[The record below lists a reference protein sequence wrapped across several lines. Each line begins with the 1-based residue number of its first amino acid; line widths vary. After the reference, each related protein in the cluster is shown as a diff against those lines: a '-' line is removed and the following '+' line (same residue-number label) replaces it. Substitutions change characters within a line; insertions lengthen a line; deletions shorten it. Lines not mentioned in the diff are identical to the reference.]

1 MLNSFKKLFKRK
13 PRIIPFYT
21 LNDDE
26 NELLEKYRELTPKN
40 KCKILSFA
48 YRKKYV
54 IGEHAE
60 SGQEPPKTAP
70 GPYKLFFI
78 WNYL

>member
-26 NELLEKYRELTPKN
+26 NELLEKYRELTPEN
-40 KCKILSFA
+40 KCKVLSF
-48 YRKKYV
+48 KYHN
-54 IGEHAE
+54 GNLTSPHLA
-60 SGQEPPKTAP
+60 SGYEPPKNAP
-70 GPYKLFFI
+70 GPCRVFFI
-78 WNYL
+78 WDFL